1 MSRPLR
7 ILYAD
12 AWYHVMNRGRRA
24 EAIFLGKKD
33 YVTFIDLLK
42 EAVDLWNV
50 RLSAYCLLS
59 THYHLLVQTPDANL
73 SRCMRHI
80 NGVYTQRF
88 NRSHHVDG
96 QLFRGRYKSILI
108 DADSYLLEL
117 IRYIHRNP
125 IDSGIMKNV
134 DKYPWSSHQGYL
146 SDAKKWGWLYK
157 DFVLSMFSDDRR
169 LSRTRY
175 REFVSRESAEEINV
189 ILGNKKLPSM
199 LGSEGFI
206 ERMRRMFS
214 VDKRHVEVPESKS
227 LAPEVK
233 RIKEVLCRSYNVE
246 KEALTVTRRGI
257 ANEPRNV
264 AIYLMRHLR
273 GDSLEEIGREFEVAK
288 YSSVSSVIERTK
300 AMIAKDRKLRRRV
313 EELKKEI
320 NMSQEQT

>member
-1 MSRPLR
+1 
-7 ILYAD
+7 
-12 AWYHVMNRGRRA
+12 
-24 EAIFLGKKD
+24 
-33 YVTFIDLLK
+33 
-42 EAVDLWNV
+42 
-50 RLSAYCLLS
+50 
-59 THYHLLVQTPDANL
+59 
-73 SRCMRHI
+73 
-80 NGVYTQRF
+80 
-88 NRSHHVDG
+88 VDG

-125 IDSGIMKNV
+125 IDSGIVKNV

-273 GDSLEEIGREFEVAK
+273 ADSLEEIGREFEVAK